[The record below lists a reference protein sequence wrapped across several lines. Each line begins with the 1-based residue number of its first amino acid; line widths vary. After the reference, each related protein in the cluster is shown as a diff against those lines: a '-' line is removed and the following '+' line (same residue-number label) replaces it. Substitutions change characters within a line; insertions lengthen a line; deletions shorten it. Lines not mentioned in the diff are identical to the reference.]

1 MFKDIMKDYLIP
13 YGVIK
18 VLLHSQYECAN
29 RNNNNNNKKKRVRE
43 SKKKCEV

>member
-29 RNNNNNNKKKRVRE
+29 RNNNKKKRVRE